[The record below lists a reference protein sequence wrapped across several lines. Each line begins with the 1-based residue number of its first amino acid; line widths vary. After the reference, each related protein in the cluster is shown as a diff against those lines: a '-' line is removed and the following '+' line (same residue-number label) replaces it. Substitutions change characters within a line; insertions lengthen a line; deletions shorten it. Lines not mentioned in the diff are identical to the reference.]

1 MESVNEVLQDIADKM
16 DNTIKMLKT
25 NFNGLRTGKASPA
38 LVDSLQVTYYGAP
51 TRLRDVA
58 NISTPEPR
66 LITISPFDPT
76 VLPEIE
82 KAILAANLG
91 VTPLNDG
98 RLIRVPIPELS
109 EERRKEIVK
118 VAKRISE
125 ESRVAVRNVRRDAN
139 DVIKKM
145 QKDSKIT
152 EDERDH
158 GLTDVQKA
166 TDSHIGVIDTELKNK
181 DTEVMSV

>member
-1 MESVNEVLQDIADKM
+1 METVAEVLSDISDKM
-16 DNTIKMLKT
+16 DNTVKVLKD

-38 LVDSLQVTYYGAP
+38 LVDGLQVTYYGAP
-51 TRLRDVA
+51 SRLRDVA

-76 VLPEIE
+76 VLPDIE

-91 VTPLNDG
+91 VTPQNDG
-98 RLIRVPIPELS
+98 RIIRVPIPELS

-118 VAKRISE
+118 VAKRQSE

-139 DVIKKM
+139 DAIKKL
-145 QKDSKIT
+145 QKDGKIT
-152 EDERDH
+152 EDERDQ
-158 GLTDVQKA
+158 GLSDVQKA
-166 TDSHIGVIDTELKNK
+166 TDEHIGLIDTELKNK
-181 DTEVMSV
+181 EAEVMSV

>member
-1 MESVNEVLQDIADKM
+1 METVEEVLQDIEEKM
-16 DNTIKMLKT
+16 DNTVKVLKN

-38 LVDSLQVTYYGAP
+38 LVDGLQVTYYGAT

-91 VTPLNDG
+91 VTPQNDG
-98 RLIRVPIPELS
+98 RIIRVPIPELS

-118 VAKRISE
+118 VAKRHSE
-125 ESRVAVRNVRRDAN
+125 DSRVAIRNVRRDAN
-139 DVIKKM
+139 DTIKKL
-145 QKDSKIT
+145 QKDGKIT

-166 TDSHIGVIDTELKNK
+166 TDAHIGTIDTELKNK
-181 DTEVMSV
+181 ETDVMSV

>member
-1 MESVNEVLQDIADKM
+1 METVAELLQDTSDKM
-16 DNTIKMLKT
+16 SNTVKVLKDN
-25 NFNGLRTGKASPA
+25 FSGLRTGKASPA
-38 LVDSLQVTYYGAP
+38 LVDGLQVIYYGVP
-51 TRLRDVA
+51 TRLRDMA

-76 VLPEIE
+76 ALPDIV

-91 VTPLNDG
+91 VTPQSDG
-98 RLIRVPIPELS
+98 RLIRIPIPELS

-125 ESRVAVRNVRRDAN
+125 EARVAVRNVRRDAN
-139 DVIKKM
+139 DIIKKL

-152 EDERDH
+152 EDEREVAFADI
-158 GLTDVQKA
+158 QKA
-166 TDSHIGVIDTELKNK
+166 TDSHISTIDSELKHK
-181 DTEVMSV
+181 ESEVMAV

>member
-1 MESVNEVLQDIADKM
+1 MDTVEEVLLDIDEKM
-16 DNTIKMLKT
+16 DNTVKVLKD

-38 LVDSLQVTYYGAP
+38 LVDGLQVTYYGAP

-91 VTPLNDG
+91 VTPQSDG
-98 RLIRVPIPELS
+98 RIIRIPIPELS

-118 VAKRISE
+118 VAKRLSE
-125 ESRVAVRNVRRDAN
+125 EARVAVRNVRRDAN
-139 DVIKKM
+139 ETIKKL
-145 QKDSKIT
+145 QKDGKIT
-152 EDERDH
+152 EDERTH

-166 TDSHIGVIDTELKNK
+166 TDAHTGTIDTELKNK
-181 DTEVMSV
+181 ETEVMSV

>member
-1 MESVNEVLQDIADKM
+1 MDTVAEVLQDTAKKM
-16 DNTIKMLKT
+16 DNTIKVLKD
-25 NFNGLRTGKASPA
+25 NFKGLRTGKASPA
-38 LVDSLQVTYYGAP
+38 LVDGLQVTYYGAP
-51 TRLRDVA
+51 SRLRDVA

-66 LITISPFDPT
+66 LIIISPFDPT

-91 VTPLNDG
+91 VTPQSDG
-98 RLIRVPIPELS
+98 RVIRIAIPELS

-118 VAKRISE
+118 VAKRLSE
-125 ESRVAVRNVRRDAN
+125 EARVAVRNVRRDAN
-139 DVIKKM
+139 DTIKKL
-145 QKDSKIT
+145 QKESKIT

-166 TDSHIGVIDTELKNK
+166 TDTHIGTIDTELKNK
-181 DTEVMSV
+181 ESEVMAV

>member
-1 MESVNEVLQDIADKM
+1 METVDDVLLDTEEKM
-16 DNTIKMLKT
+16 DSTVRVLKDS
-25 NFNGLRTGKASPA
+25 FNGLRTGKASPA
-38 LVDSLQVTYYGAP
+38 LVDGLQVIYYGAP
-51 TRLRDVA
+51 SRLRDVA

-91 VTPLNDG
+91 VTPINDG

-118 VAKRISE
+118 VARRQAE
-125 ESRVAVRNVRRDAN
+125 EARVALRNVRRDAN
-139 DVIKKM
+139 DTIKKL
-145 QKDSKIT
+145 QKEGKVT

-158 GLTDVQKA
+158 ALTDVQKA
-166 TDSHIGVIDTELKNK
+166 TDKHVTTIDLELKNK
-181 DTEVMSV
+181 ESEVMAV